1 MNYSTYIV
9 APGSRRLIIGPMVEF
24 RLPQNWSVEV
34 DALHRELRSTTTTL
48 LSPGFEL
55 PDGSRLT
62 MIGPFTRTHT
72 TWEFPMLAK
81 YRIPV
86 SKLNAFV
93 ALGPSLRPAGTGT
106 GLSHLGIAA
115 GAGVEMQL
123 LGINLAPTLRYTRWS
138 AANRSPFGGAILNQ
152 VEFLVG
158 FHRPSTS
165 ASPSAFGRKISIGA
179 IVGLGLGRDF
189 RPPTINPF
197 ARVPES
203 NSPIAGA
210 MVEFGLPKN
219 LSVEIDGLYRP
230 LHGSDG
236 GEGGPARFATLTW
249 EFPVLLKYRFRVPRV
264 KPFVELGP
272 SFRALGNVV
281 ISPPSHYGVT
291 AGAGVEI
298 NLRRLKVS
306 PTIRYSR
313 WAAEQQKPF
322 GTYSF
327 PNQTQ
332 LLVGFSF

>member
-1 MNYSTYIV
+1 
-9 APGSRRLIIGPMVEF
+9 
-24 RLPQNWSVEV
+24 
-34 DALHRELRSTTTTL
+34 
-48 LSPGFEL
+48 
-55 PDGSRLT
+55 

-93 ALGPSLRPAGTGT
+93 ALGPSLRPAGTG
-106 GLSHLGIAA
+106 
-115 GAGVEMQL
+115 VETQL

-179 IVGLGLGRDF
+179 IAGLGLGRDF

-230 LHGSDG
+230 FHGSDG
-236 GEGGPARFATLTW
+236 GKAARRAS
-249 EFPVLLKYRFRVPRV
+249 PR
-264 KPFVELGP
+264 
-272 SFRALGNVV
+272 
-281 ISPPSHYGVT
+281 
-291 AGAGVEI
+291 
-298 NLRRLKVS
+298 
-306 PTIRYSR
+306 
-313 WAAEQQKPF
+313 
-322 GTYSF
+322 
-327 PNQTQ
+327 
-332 LLVGFSF
+332 